1 VDSRSYK
8 TVMAN
13 PQTVKKEWVLV
24 DAENQALGRLT
35 SRIAKILRGK
45 HKPSFT
51 PHTDCGDHVI
61 VINAEKVKISGKKV
75 QEKIYTRHTG
85 YPGGQR
91 FMTPAEALVKKP
103 EFIIEEAIKGM
114 LPKTRLG
121 RACFRNLHVVK
132 GTAHKYEAQK
142 PKVLNFNETKI

>member
-1 VDSRSYK
+1 
-8 TVMAN
+8 MAN

-35 SRIAKILRGK
+35 SQIAKVLRGK

-61 VINAEKVKISGKKV
+61 VINAEKVKISGKKM

-114 LPKTRLG
+114 
-121 RACFRNLHVVK
+121 
-132 GTAHKYEAQK
+132 
-142 PKVLNFNETKI
+142 

>member
-1 VDSRSYK
+1 MDSRSYK

-35 SRIAKILRGK
+35 SQIAKVLRGK

-61 VINAEKVKISGKKV
+61 VINAEKVKISGKKM

-91 FMTPAEALVKKP
+91 FMTPEQALVKKP

-121 RACFRNLHVVK
+121 RACFKNLHVVK
-132 GTAHKYEAQK
+132 GAAHKFEAQK
-142 PKVLNFNETKI
+142 PKVLNLNETKI

>member
-1 VDSRSYK
+1 MDSRSYK

-13 PQTVKKEWVLV
+13 PQTVQKNWLIV

-35 SRIAKILRGK
+35 SQVAKLLRGK

-61 VINAEKVKISGKKV
+61 VINAEKVKITGKKM

-91 FMTPAEALVKKP
+91 FMTPEEALVKKP
-103 EFIIEEAIKGM
+103 EFIVEQAIKGM

-121 RACFRNLHVVK
+121 RACFRNLHVIV
-132 GTAHKYEAQK
+132 GTEHKYEAQK
-142 PKVLNFNETKI
+142 PQVLNLNETKI

>member
-1 VDSRSYK
+1 MDSRSYK

-24 DAENQALGRLT
+24 DAENQTLGRFT

-61 VINAEKVKISGKKV
+61 VINAEKIKISGKKMDDKV
-75 QEKIYTRHTG
+75 YTRYTG

-91 FMTPAEALVKKP
+91 FMSPAEALVKKP
-103 EFIIEEAIKGM
+103 EFIIEQAIKGM

-132 GTAHKYEAQK
+132 GPTHKFEAQK

>member
-35 SRIAKILRGK
+35 SQIAKILRGK

-103 EFIIEEAIKGM
+103 EFIIEQAIKGM

-132 GTAHKYEAQK
+132 GAEHKYEAQK